1 TISIYRKEGCQPD
14 DPGKCV
20 TGVPAGYTKI
30 AEVPSTATTY
40 TDTTT
45 LKRGISYGYRLVA
58 VYPDVNGGFNGGV
71 SLASNKA
78 CLELPLLA

>member
-1 TISIYRKEGCQPD
+1 KLIIYRKEGCQTVVIP
-14 DPGKCV
+14 PCT

-45 LKRGISYGYRLVA
+45 LKRGVSYSYRMVA
-58 VYPDVNGGFNGGV
+58 QYPDVNGGFNGGV
-71 SLASNKA
+71 SLSSDQA